1 MSTQDVRQK
10 IIEFSK
16 IMTLSIIISIFLEI
30 LNIILIYSGC
40 KLLKMASYRSLAYL
54 YEENYLEDEMEDR
67 YYKLLHSTIEEAD
80 KETDNFALVLSLL
93 RKQRV
98 THFIAW
104 ARCI

>member
-1 MSTQDVRQK
+1 
-10 IIEFSK
+10 
-16 IMTLSIIISIFLEI
+16 
-30 LNIILIYSGC
+30 
-40 KLLKMASYRSLAYL
+40 MASYRSLAYL